1 MKVYEVPLTFA
12 EHIDMLGP
20 DIRSAFTG
28 PLVLWFLESIGFII
42 TDSQNKVLYMVFYSR

>member
-12 EHIDMLGP
+12 DHHIDILGQ

-28 PLVLWFLESIGFII
+28 PLVLWFHFISAL
-42 TDSQNKVLYMVFYSR
+42 TYL